1 MPCLTEG
8 TSISTAAPA
17 PPIKAPLPA
26 RAGQI
31 RLMLWLGTAIVGL
44 ILLWLMIVAPPWQLR
59 DTTRGQGLLVV
70 ASDGSPISRIG
81 GIGGD
86 PVDADTLPVHVRQA
100 FLAIEDRR
108 FYSHLGID
116 PRGIARAEWHNIRAG
131 RIVEGGS
138 TITQQFA
145 KFTFLN
151 DDRTVGRKLRELM
164 LAPWIELWLSK
175 NEILSRY
182 LSTAYF
188 GNGAYGITS
197 AARRY
202 FDKRPQGLSLDQAAL
217 LAGLVK
223 APSRLAPTND
233 LPAAQARARTV
244 MAAMADAGFITR
256 KQATATPHLHIRE
269 GRDAVPGGS
278 YFSDWVV
285 STLPDHP
292 ATGVLK
298 TTLDP
303 VLQRRAVAAIS
314 RAPLGAAQVAL
325 VAMRPDGTVVAMV
338 GGRSYQASS
347 FNRATHANRQS
358 GSTFKLFVYLAALR
372 GGARPDDI
380 VDDLPL
386 DINGWRPTNADGQYR
401 GPISLRDAFAISSN
415 VAAVRV
421 AEIAGRDRVIAMARD
436 LGVTSPLPDT
446 ASLALGT
453 GTMTLIELTSAYAAV
468 AHGAYPVK
476 PHGVPTAAEAGQA
489 FDRQKEWAPMLD
501 MLWQAA
507 NVGTGRM
514 AALSQPTFGK
524 TGTTQDNR
532 DGFFIGFAG
541 DLVVGVWVGRDDN
554 RPVPGL
560 SGGKLPAAIWRDF
573 MGGAPIHP
581 LQRAGD
587 HPALPE
593 AIGPLIS
600 AARSI
605 FEEDQEDRPDEDY
618 REGSRDD
625 RYHTRD
631 DPRDDPSSDS
641 REYPED
647 NPN

>member
-1 MPCLTEG
+1 M
-8 TSISTAAPA
+8 IF
-17 PPIKAPLPA
+17 
-26 RAGQI
+26 
-31 RLMLWLGTAIVGL
+31 GL
-44 ILLWLMIVAPPWQLR
+44 ILLWLMIVASPWRLH
-59 DTTRGQGLLVV
+59 DNMSGSGLLLV
-70 ASDGSPISRIG
+70 ASDGSPISRVG
-81 GIGGD
+81 GVNGD
-86 PVDADTLPVHVRQA
+86 PVDASTLPLHVRQA

-108 FYSHLGID
+108 FYSHFGID

-131 RIVEGGS
+131 HIVEGGS
-138 TITQQFA
+138 TITQQYA

-188 GNGAYGITS
+188 GSGAYGITS

-202 FDKRPQGLSLDQAAL
+202 FDRRPQDLSLDQAAL

-244 MAAMADAGFITR
+244 MMAMADAGFITE
-256 KQATATPHLHIRE
+256 AEAAATPHLHLRE
-269 GRDAVPGGS
+269 GHGKTTDGS
-278 YFSDWVV
+278 YFADWVIG
-285 STLPDHP
+285 TQPDHP
-292 ATGVLK
+292 NSGILK

-303 VLQRRAVAAIS
+303 VLQNRANVVIAHAT
-314 RAPLGAAQVAL
+314 LGTAQVAL

-338 GGRSYQASS
+338 GGRNYQASS
-347 FNRATHANRQS
+347 FNRATRANRQS

-372 GGARPDDI
+372 GGARADDI

-401 GPISLRDAFAISSN
+401 GPISLRDAFAVSSN
-415 VAAVRV
+415 VAAARV
-421 AEIAGRDRVIAMARD
+421 SEGVGRDKVIAMARD
-436 LGVTSPLPDT
+436 LGVTSPLPDSP
-446 ASLALGT
+446 SLALGA
-453 GTMTLIELTSAYAAV
+453 GTMTLMELTSAYAAV
-468 AHGAYPVK
+468 ARGAYPVK
-476 PHGVPTAAEAGQA
+476 PHGISIAADSPRP
-489 FDRQKEWAPMLD
+489 FDRQREWEPMLD

-507 NVGTGRM
+507 NIGTGRM

-554 RPVPGL
+554 RPVRGL
-560 SGGKLPAAIWRDF
+560 SGGKLPAAIWHDF

-581 LQRAGD
+581 LRRAGD
-587 HPALPE
+587 QPTLPDM
-593 AIGPLIS
+593 IDPLLS
-600 AARSI
+600 
-605 FEEDQEDRPDEDY
+605 
-618 REGSRDD
+618 REGAAPDSDDPDRTEGMYRDD
-625 RYHTRD
+625 EG
-631 DPRDDPSSDS
+631 DPRDA
-641 REYPED
+641 PED
-647 NPN
+647 APNR